1 MADSIIY
8 GRNMAVNSM
17 TGYATKTG
25 APLSSENAI
34 RISHRDDAE
43 YTYVDQDFTSMP
55 DAPTL
60 VTLRSEQVNNVSRN
74 PLKKLV
80 YAKSAKGGRLISG
93 KRELVIRRLIDGMY
107 YDEPVKLILT
117 CEISNGAIAEL
128 EQDAMAAK
136 YLAQEIAKMPDL
148 FIQNEYYTETDA
160 SGDKHTTFEYSMEGQ
175 PQLERMLYG
184 NAEWVNVPEETE

>member
-1 MADSIIY
+1 MADSIIF

-25 APLSSENAI
+25 NVLSSENAI

-43 YTYVDQDFTSMP
+43 YTYVDQDYTSIP

-148 FIQNEYYTETDA
+148 FIAHEYYTDTDV
-160 SGDKHTTFEYSMEGQ
+160 SGDKHTTIEMSVEGQ